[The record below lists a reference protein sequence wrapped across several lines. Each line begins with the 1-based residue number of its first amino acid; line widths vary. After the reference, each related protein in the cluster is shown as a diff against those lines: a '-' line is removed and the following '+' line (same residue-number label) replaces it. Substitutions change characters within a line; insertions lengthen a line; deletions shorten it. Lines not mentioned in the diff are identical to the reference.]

1 MSTDWTDYFPN
12 KHIPCDTI
20 KFWTFVLN
28 FEIALKTKVFYE
40 LAQWILRLL
49 CVPVGN
55 AFVENIFS
63 FILLFAQTIL

>member
-12 KHIPCDTI
+12 KHIPCDT
-20 KFWTFVLN
+20 FVLN
-28 FEIALKTKVFYE
+28 FEIAVKTKVFYE